1 MKIKSPYQILYYSL
15 HGEKE
20 KRPLHLLIAHS
31 VYKRYKSRQVLIPL
45 NKVGVS
51 VGYEVQRLRN
61 DLTYFTYFQSK
72 KKGVTN
78 PRHVSKDEYTIGVFN
93 TFDHRDRPSLS
104 GKFSNHVTAMT
115 LFQIK
120 SKKPPKKLMKHKLTI
135 LK

>member
-15 HGEKE
+15 HGEEE
-20 KRPLHLLIAHS
+20 KRPLHLFIAHS
-31 VYKRYKSRQVLIPL
+31 VYKRYKSRQVLMPL

-78 PRHVSKDEYTIGVFN
+78 PSHVSRDKFTIGAFD
-93 TFDHRDRPSLS
+93 TFDHCDRPSLS
-104 GKFSNHVTAMT
+104 GKFRNHVTAVA
-115 LFQIK
+115 LFQVK
-120 SKKPPKKLMKHKLTI
+120 SKKPPEKLMKHKSTI